1 MSVACLTFR
10 AKIRLA
16 QLLLLLLVE
25 MLATEAADMLIREP
39 PMQRPVSFARLILM
53 F

>member
-1 MSVACLTFR
+1 MSVASLTFR
-10 AKIRLA
+10 AKTRLA
-16 QLLLLLLVE
+16 QLLLLAVE